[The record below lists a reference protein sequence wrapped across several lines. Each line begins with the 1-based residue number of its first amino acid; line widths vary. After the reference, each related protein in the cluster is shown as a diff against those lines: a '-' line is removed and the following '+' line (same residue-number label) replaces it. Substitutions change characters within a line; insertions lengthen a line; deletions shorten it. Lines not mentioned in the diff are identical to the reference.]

1 MREDQAGLLVTE
13 IFRMAQPLNRMQRL
27 ALATALVVHADRPA
41 LDDIIIQT
49 QRGASV
55 CDECQEEQQ

>member
-13 IFRMAQPLNRMQRL
+13 IFHMAEPLNRMQRL
-27 ALATALVVHADRPA
+27 ALATALVHHADRPA
-41 LDDIIIQT
+41 LADIEIQT

-55 CDECQEEQQ
+55 CDECREEKL